1 MFRPLPRLSLALALV
16 LFAGACRHP
25 GMMFL
30 CLSVTRG
37 GEPLV
42 ELWFDASDSSDV
54 DEIWAE
60 AGWGG
65 RGIFLEA
72 LPQAEKPSPAA
83 PREVRLRGPVTLT
96 VRHNEHVWSQ
106 VTLDGVLLERGAPG
120 SGWRLS
126 AADVARAQRAASR

>member
-1 MFRPLPRLSLALALV
+1 MIRSLLRLSLALALV

-37 GEPLV
+37 GEPLAEV
-42 ELWFDASDSSDV
+42 WFDASDSSDV

-60 AGWGG
+60 AGKGG

-72 LPQAEKPSPAA
+72 LLQAEKPSPAA
-83 PREVRLRGPVTLT
+83 PYWFAR
-96 VRHNEHVWSQ
+96 
-106 VTLDGVLLERGAPG
+106 
-120 SGWRLS
+120 S
-126 AADVARAQRAASR
+126 AACFARTTASTSSST

>member
-1 MFRPLPRLSLALALV
+1 MIRSLLRLSLALV

-37 GEPLV
+37 GEPLAEV
-42 ELWFDASDSSDV
+42 WFDASDSSDV

-60 AGWGG
+60 AEREF
-65 RGIFLEA
+65 RGELFLEA
-72 LPQAEKPSPAA
+72 LLQAEKPSPAE
-83 PREVRLRGPVTLT
+83 PREARLRGPVMLT

-106 VTLDGVLLERGAPG
+106 VTLDGVLLERGAADN
-120 SGWRLS
+120 SWRLS
-126 AADVARAQRAASR
+126 AADVARARVAASR